1 LNHFWVAGTD
11 TDVGKT
17 FITTLIMRY
26 LQRKGLKVVPYK
38 PVQTGAVKKGDIT
51 YYYDTSTYLN
61 YSLHPLSP
69 ESINSYSFPVPASP
83 HYAAELEGEW
93 ISGAQILNKISHLT
107 KEYDAVICEGAGG
120 LFVPLQPHTALTLL
134 DIIQRSKLPVVLV
147 TPSKLGML
155 NHTLLSLDALNTRGI
170 EVLGIVINQY
180 KNSPIE
186 QNNVQTLRRFIPDK
200 PMVIVEGNRTIE
212 SFDGEM
218 IFERLITVE
227 LLGTSRP

>member
-1 LNHFWVAGTD
+1 
-11 TDVGKT
+11 
-17 FITTLIMRY
+17 
-26 LQRKGLKVVPYK
+26 
-38 PVQTGAVKKGDIT
+38 
-51 YYYDTSTYLN
+51 
-61 YSLHPLSP
+61 
-69 ESINSYSFPVPASP
+69 
-83 HYAAELEGEW
+83 
-93 ISGAQILNKISHLT
+93 
-107 KEYDAVICEGAGG
+107 
-120 LFVPLQPHTALTLL
+120 L

-200 PMVIVEGNRTIE
+200 PIVIVEGNRTIE